1 MTTTDASSAS
11 ASFASSSSRT
21 RGEDRE
27 WLSAAVDLAWRC
39 PPSPRAFNV
48 GALIIDA
55 DDRELSRGWSRDTD
69 EHVHAEESA
78 LARLAPRHPRLPGAT
93 IYSSLEPCSVR
104 RSRPVGCTQLIIE
117 SGIRRV
123 VFAWREPSL
132 LVEDCQGAELLRE
145 AGIEVVEFPEFAPM
159 VKAANAHLFGGS

>member
-1 MTTTDASSAS
+1 MTTTDAAS
-11 ASFASSSSRT
+11 AHPSFSART
-21 RGEDRE
+21 HGEDRE
-27 WLSAAVDLAWRC
+27 WLSTAVDLAWRC
-39 PPSPRAFNV
+39 PPAPRAFNV

-55 DDRELSRGWSRDTD
+55 DDRELARGWSRDTD

-78 LARLAPRHPRLPGAT
+78 LSRVAPGHPRLPGAT
-93 IYSSLEPCSVR
+93 VYSSLEPCSVR
-104 RSRPVGCTQLIIE
+104 KSRPVSCTQLIID

-132 LVEDCQGAELLRE
+132 LVQDCQGAELLRA

-159 VKAANAHLFGGS
+159 VQAANAQLLGGA

>member
-1 MTTTDASSAS
+1 MTTTDAAS
-11 ASFASSSSRT
+11 ASFSHSFSDRT

-27 WLSAAVDLAWRC
+27 WLSTAVDLAWRC

-48 GALIIDA
+48 GALIVDA
-55 DDRELSRGWSRDTD
+55 DDRELARGWSRDTD

-78 LARLAPRHPRLPGAT
+78 LARLAPNHPRLPGAT

-104 RSRPVGCTQLIIE
+104 KSRPATCTQLIIA

-123 VFAWREPSL
+123 VFAWREPAL
-132 LVEDCQGAELLRE
+132 LVEDCRGVELLRD
-145 AGIEVVEFPEFAPM
+145 AGIEVVEMPEFEPL
-159 VKAANAHLFGGS
+159 VKAANAHLFGEG

>member
-1 MTTTDASSAS
+1 MTTIDASHSTAALS
-11 ASFASSSSRT
+11 NRT

-27 WLSAAVDLAWRC
+27 WLSTAVDLAWRC

-48 GALIIDA
+48 GALIVDA
-55 DDRELSRGWSRDTD
+55 EDRELARGWSRDTD

-78 LARLAPRHPRLPGAT
+78 LARLAPSHPRLPGAT
-93 IYSSLEPCSVR
+93 MYSSLEPCSVR
-104 RSRPVGCTQLIIE
+104 KSRPASCTRLIIE

-145 AGIEVVEFPEFAPM
+145 AGIEVVEFPEFTPL
-159 VKAANAHLFGGS
+159 VKAANAHLFGQA

>member
-1 MTTTDASSAS
+1 MTTTDASSPSFS
-11 ASFASSSSRT
+11 ART

-27 WLSAAVDLAWRC
+27 WLSTAVDLAWRC
-39 PPSPRAFNV
+39 PPAPRAFNV
-48 GALIIDA
+48 GALIVDA
-55 DDRELSRGWSRDTD
+55 DDRELARGWSRDTD

-78 LARLAPRHPRLPGAT
+78 LNQLGPNHPRLPGAT
-93 IYSSLEPCSVR
+93 IYSSLEPCSIR
-104 RSRPVGCTQLIIE
+104 KSRPASCTQLIIA

-145 AGIEVVEFPEFAPM
+145 AGIEVVELPEFAPL
-159 VKAANAHLFGGS
+159 VKAANANLLGNS

>member
-1 MTTTDASSAS
+1 MTTTDAAS
-11 ASFASSSSRT
+11 AAGYFSART

-27 WLSAAVDLAWRC
+27 WLSTAVDLAWRC

-55 DDRELSRGWSRDTD
+55 DDRELARGWSRDTD

-78 LARLAPRHPRLPGAT
+78 LHRVAPHHPRLPGAT

-104 RSRPVGCTQLIIE
+104 KSRPASCTQLIIA

-145 AGIEVVEFPEFAPM
+145 AGIEVVELPEFAPM
-159 VKAANAHLFGGS
+159 VQAANAHLLAEG

>member
-1 MTTTDASSAS
+1 MTTIDAAS
-11 ASFASSSSRT
+11 PLSNRT

-27 WLSAAVDLAWRC
+27 WLSTAVDLAWRC
-39 PPSPRAFNV
+39 PPAPGAFNV
-48 GALIIDA
+48 GALIVDA
-55 DDRELSRGWSRDTD
+55 DDRELARGWSRDTD

-78 LARLAPRHPRLPGAT
+78 LNTLGPNHPRLSGAT
-93 IYSSLEPCSVR
+93 VYSSLEPCSIR
-104 RSRPVGCTQLIIE
+104 KSRPLTCTQLIIA

-145 AGIEVVEFPEFAPM
+145 AGIEVVEFPEFEPQ
-159 VKAANAHLFGGS
+159 VLAANAHLFGDV